1 MKNKKGLLAGIVL
14 IIASLVGYL
23 GTHIGSDVEGNA
35 VYSHSLTIILDD
47 AHGYDVAGKGSPDG
61 RHREWQWSKTY
72 TTLLGQHLTDIGF
85 NVVYSAPEDN
95 EPGLMERVRRMNLVR
110 SPAIVFS
117 LHNNAAGMGE
127 WKEAH
132 GYSVWTTRGVTK
144 SDQCATILF
153 NNLRVFLPDLSFR
166 QDLSDGDPDY
176 EANFTVLMSKHPSF
190 LLEFMFQDNEYDLQ
204 LIENPQLA
212 RTLLLIIDVSFLQ
225 IEQYLYK
232 KAA

>member
-1 MKNKKGLLAGIVL
+1 MKRIKKYLIALSVL
-14 IIASLVGYL
+14 IASAVGYMS
-23 GTHIGSDVEGNA
+23 TYIGSDQDGNA
-35 VYSHSLTIILDD
+35 VYSHCLTIILDD

-72 TTLLGQHLTDIGF
+72 ITLLGQHLTDIGF
-85 NVVYSAPEDN
+85 DVVYSAPEDN
-95 EPGLMERVRRMNLVR
+95 EPGLLERVRRMNLVH
-110 SPAIVFS
+110 SPAVVFS

-153 NNLRVFLPDLSFR
+153 NNLRLFLPDLAFR

-190 LLEFMFQDNEYDLQ
+190 LLEFLFQDNEFDLQ
-204 LIENPQLA
+204 LIEDPYLV

-225 IEQYLYK
+225 IEQYICK
-232 KAA
+232 NAA